1 MIPLVID
8 LSLSI
13 AHPYF
18 HQTKSCDRTKK
29 EIFQLEVYREPYN
42 MLLTSFQRYIHEKR
56 YQLARGETVSL
67 TNKPVSFNNTSIFFQ
82 LPRNI
87 NTQVLTPTKVELHEY
102 KNKSILY
109 KFALR

>member
-1 MIPLVID
+1 
-8 LSLSI
+8 
-13 AHPYF
+13 
-18 HQTKSCDRTKK
+18 
-29 EIFQLEVYREPYN
+29 

-87 NTQVLTPTKVELHEY
+87 NTQVLTPTKIGLHEY